1 MSGWRG
7 RSRRGSG
14 FLLTGAAVPGRWVLA
29 GETAGGESIRTMRSI
44 STTSIADAAGGNATG
59 RNSSAP
65 IDKVVATAIDD
76 AAMRT
81 LRSWD
86 KSVVLIQPRSDAIAA
101 AVATEQR
108 TVETI
113 ARAAWQP
120 AMANSWGYGHL
131 GEERWR
137 LVAFDLETVTVRGS
151 RRIRRAGAKACDA
164 IDPDT
169 SQRL

>member
-1 MSGWRG
+1 
-7 RSRRGSG
+7 
-14 FLLTGAAVPGRWVLA
+14 
-29 GETAGGESIRTMRSI
+29 MRSI
-44 STTSIADAAGGNATG
+44 STTSIAAAVGGSATG

-81 LRSWD
+81 LRSWE
-86 KSVVLIQPRSDAIAA
+86 KSVVLIQPRSEAVA
-101 AVATEQR
+101 AVVTTEHR
-108 TVETI
+108 AAETI
-113 ARAAWQP
+113 ARAARQP
-120 AMANSWGYGHL
+120 ATANSWGYGHI
-131 GEERWR
+131 GEERWH
-137 LVAFDLETVTVRGS
+137 LVAFDLETVTPRGS